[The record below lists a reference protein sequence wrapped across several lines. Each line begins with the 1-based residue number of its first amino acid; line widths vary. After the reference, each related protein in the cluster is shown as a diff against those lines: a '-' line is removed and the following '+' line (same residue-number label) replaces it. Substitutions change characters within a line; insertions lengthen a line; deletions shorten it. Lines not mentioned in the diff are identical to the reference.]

1 MRGRFAKALTLLA
14 VAVVAPAIASAQGSI
29 AGTVTDTSG
38 AVLPGVTVEA
48 ASPAL
53 IEKVR
58 SAVTDGTG
66 QYQIVNL
73 PPGAY
78 TVTFT
83 IAGFNTLKRDGI
95 ELTGNFT
102 ATVNGNLRVG
112 ELAETVTVTGE
123 APTVDVQNTAR
134 QRVVDRDIIENIPA
148 GRNIFALGALNPGIT
163 TNTGQDVGGAVIN
176 ATTGMSSHG
185 GRSNDGW
192 TSMDGITMNAMAS
205 TGFTTRL
212 VYSMAS
218 VQEVTLDYSANTAD
232 VPTGGV
238 RINIIPREG
247 GNTFNGT
254 MFGSIATHAMQA
266 NNFTDALRKQGLRTP
281 DAVKK
286 LWDLNPGF
294 GGPIRQNKIWFYVS
308 ALYSGS
314 QLDVADMFFNKN
326 ANNPNAWTYE
336 PDLSRPAFKDTHYQG
351 GDARL
356 TWQVS
361 PRNKIGILAADQT
374 GCTCVGVVSATVAPE
389 ADIRERFPIQRRQ
402 VLDWTSPVTN
412 RLLLE
417 AGVANHFGRSIR
429 LPSLDTS
436 PQMITVNEQSS
447 GLRYRSADNFRNGPN
462 HAIHLRFGASYIT
475 GAHAYKA
482 GVTHSHGY
490 EARET
495 SDGGQP
501 LTYRFNNGAPN
512 LITERALPLYGQVNV
527 DHNLALYGQDKWS
540 VRRMT
545 ASYGL
550 RYDYF
555 ASSYPEQHAGPA
567 LLSPTRDITFPA
579 QNNTAWHDLSPRL
592 GLSIDPTGKGKT
604 AVKVSLDRYLQN
616 EAAGSQLAVEPS
628 PLNTL
633 VTSTTRSWT
642 DANRNFVPD
651 CNLVSPLANGECGA
665 MANPAFGSARPGA
678 SYDPA
683 LLRGWGKR
691 PANWEFSAGVQ
702 RELFASTSLDVA
714 YFRRAYRNFV
724 VTDNRAVSA
733 TDFDR
738 FSITAPVDPRL
749 PGGGGYTVSGLYDLK
764 PASFGRPADN
774 FVTLA
779 SNYGKQIERWQGV
792 DVNLS
797 MRPKSGL
804 RMQGGL
810 STGSTL
816 IDICAVAE
824 KVPEMLLATTVAASN
839 ATSPQV
845 LAVSTGNMGSIAA
858 SIANQWIPAQYC
870 RQASPFLTNVK
881 FSGSYTVPRLA
892 VLVSGTF
899 RSVPG
904 PEIYANYVATNAVI
918 APSLGRA
925 LSGGVANLPV
935 TIAEPGKIYGER
947 LNQVDMRVG
956 KILRLGRTKTS
967 INLDIYNLFN
977 ANTVLTVNNAFA
989 TWLRPTSILLARFA
1003 KIGMQFDF

>member
-1 MRGRFAKALTLLA
+1 MGRFAAVLTLLA
-14 VAVVAPAIASAQGSI
+14 LAALVPAIASAQGAI
-29 AGTVTDTSG
+29 AGVVTDTSG
-38 AVLPGVTVEA
+38 AVLPGVTIEA

-53 IEKVR
+53 IERVR

-73 PPGAY
+73 PPGGY
-78 TVTFT
+78 TLTFT
-83 IAGFNTLKRDGI
+83 LAGFNTLKRDGI

-112 ELAETVTVTGE
+112 ALEETVTVTGE

-134 QRVVDRDIIENIPA
+134 QRVVDREIIENIPA

-163 TNTGQDVGGAVIN
+163 TNVGQDVGGAVIN

-238 RINIIPREG
+238 RINIVPREG

-254 MFGSIATHAMQA
+254 FFGSIATHAMQA
-266 NNFTDALRKQGLRTP
+266 SNLTDDLRRQGLRTP

-286 LWDLNPGF
+286 LWDVNPGF
-294 GGPIRQNKIWFYVS
+294 GGPIRKSKVWFYVS
-308 ALYSGS
+308 GLYSGS

-336 PDLSRPAFKDTHYQG
+336 PDLNRPAFKDTHYEG

-361 PRNKIGILAADQT
+361 PRNKIGMLAADQM

-417 AGVANHFGRSIR
+417 AGGANHFGRSIR
-429 LPSLDTS
+429 LPSLDS
-436 PQMITVNEQSS
+436 GPQMITVNEQST
-447 GLRYRSADNFRNGPN
+447 GLRYRAADNFRNGPN

-482 GVTHSHGY
+482 GVTHSHGF
-490 EARET
+490 EARDT
-495 SDGGQP
+495 NDGGQP
-501 LTYRFNNGAPN
+501 LTYRFNGGVPN
-512 LITERALPLYGQVNV
+512 LITQRALPLYGQVNV
-527 DHNLALYGQDKWS
+527 DHNLAIYGQDKWS

-555 ASSYPEQHAGPA
+555 ANSFPEQHAGPA
-567 LLSPTRDITFPA
+567 LLAPTRDITFPA
-579 QNNTAWHDLSPRL
+579 QKNTAWHDLSPRL
-592 GLSIDPTGKGKT
+592 GLSVDPTGKGKT
-604 AVKVSLDRYLQN
+604 AVKVSLNRYLQN
-616 EAAGSQLAVEPS
+616 EAAGSPLAVEPS

-633 VTSTTRSWT
+633 VTSTTRSWN

-678 SYDPA
+678 TYDPG
-683 LLRGWGKR
+683 LLRGWDKR
-691 PANWEFSAGVQ
+691 VANWEFSTGVQ
-702 RELFASTSLDVA
+702 RELFARTSVDVA
-714 YFRRAYRNFV
+714 YFRRTYRNFV

-733 TDFDR
+733 SDFDR

-779 SNYGKQIERWQGV
+779 SNYGKQTERWQGV

-797 MRPKSGL
+797 MRPQSGVRL
-804 RMQGGL
+804 QGGV

-824 KVPEMLLATTVAASN
+824 KVPEMLLGTTVAASN

-845 LAVSTGNMGSIAA
+845 LAVSTGNMASIAA
-858 SIANQWIPAQYC
+858 SIANQWIPGQYC
-870 RQASPFLTNVK
+870 RQQSPFLTNVK
-881 FSGSYTVPRLA
+881 LAGSYTVPRFD

-918 APSLGRA
+918 APSLGRS

-935 TIAEPGKIYGER
+935 TIVEPGKIYGER

-956 KILRLGRTKTS
+956 KILRFGRTKTS
-967 INLDIYNLFN
+967 LNLDIYNLFN
-977 ANTVLTVNNAFA
+977 VNTVLTVNNAFA
-989 TWLRPTSILLARFA
+989 TWQRPTSILLARFA
-1003 KIGMQFDF
+1003 KIGVQFDF